1 MDLKKYNYIQT
12 SPNSKINNDDY
23 KNRFNLFNYRLFNVN
38 EENKKLNINK
48 LSHKIGKE
56 LSLDLIINNKYR
68 NRIKVKNKLIDNT
81 QNNNNKNNNNCFY
94 KSLNYFNNNIIQKS
108 YKSHKKNN
116 ITTTRIISSFKRIK
130 NNNNAT
136 NMNICLIPFLY
147 ISKNKKKIKKQKL
160 NYLKENFPI
169 QKNLN
174 KNKNKILNNLFFEN
188 KRRNETEENDMKPKY
203 RFINIKKELLEE
215 TTKINKMFISFGKQI
230 KQIEK
235 EIKFR
240 KKDELMH

>member
-38 EENKKLNINK
+38 EKNKKLNINK

-56 LSLDLIINNKYR
+56 LSLDLIINNKDR

-108 YKSHKKNN
+108 
-116 ITTTRIISSFKRIK
+116 
-130 NNNNAT
+130 
-136 NMNICLIPFLY
+136 
-147 ISKNKKKIKKQKL
+147 
-160 NYLKENFPI
+160 
-169 QKNLN
+169 
-174 KNKNKILNNLFFEN
+174 
-188 KRRNETEENDMKPKY
+188 
-203 RFINIKKELLEE
+203 
-215 TTKINKMFISFGKQI
+215 
-230 KQIEK
+230 
-235 EIKFR
+235 
-240 KKDELMH
+240 